1 MKTYDFEVGGQL
13 VQLRLTTGKLN
24 QYLVDTHADSQ
35 APILGVLDAMTN
47 LGKRIRLMTAALGW
61 PGNEN
66 PYKKGDQLLDDMAD
80 DEDAP
85 DMEDVILGLA
95 ADAGL
100 VEVDQVEA
108 LIEAA
113 KKGSRELMSNIRTL
127 LAGEPLPDGADSA
140 QAQAQPNPTKTA
152 AD

>member
-24 QYLVDTHADSQ
+24 QYLVDTKADSQ

-47 LGKRIRLMTAALGW
+47 LGKRIRLMTAALTW

-66 PYKKGDQLLDDMAD
+66 PYKKGDQLLDNMAD

-100 VEVDQVEA
+100 VDSDQVED
-108 LIEAA
+108 LVEAA
-113 KKGSRELMSNIRTL
+113 KKGSRELMSTIRTI
-127 LAGEPLPDGADSA
+127 LAGEPLPDRADSA
-140 QAQAQPNPTKTA
+140 QDHAAENPTKTA
-152 AD
+152 AG

>member
-1 MKTYDFEVGGQL
+1 MATRKILTDEDPVLHKVCRPVEKFDE
-13 VQLRLTTGKLN
+13 RL
-24 QYLVDTHADSQ
+24 
-35 APILGVLDAMTN
+35 
-47 LGKRIRLMTAALGW
+47 W
-61 PGNEN
+61 
-66 PYKKGDQLLDDMAD
+66 QLLDDMAD

-100 VEVDQVEA
+100 VEVYQVED
-108 LIEAA
+108 LTEAA
-113 KKGSRELMSNIRTL
+113 KKGSRELMRTIRTV
-127 LAGEPLPDGADSA
+127 LAGEPLPDGTDSA

>member
-85 DMEDVILGLA
+85 DMENVILGLA

-100 VEVDQVEA
+100 VEVDQVED

-113 KKGSRELMSNIRTL
+113 RKGNRELVKTIRTV
-127 LAGEPLPDGADSA
+127 LAGEPLPNAADSSETA
-140 QAQAQPNPTKTA
+140 ENPTEA
-152 AD
+152 AAS

>member
-24 QYLVDTHADSQ
+24 QYLMDTNADSQ

-47 LGKRIRLMTAALGW
+47 LGKRIRLMTAALTW

-80 DEDAP
+80 DKDAP

-100 VEVDQVEA
+100 VEVDQVED

-113 KKGSRELMSNIRTL
+113 KKGSRELMRTIRTV
-127 LAGEPLPDGADSA
+127 LAGEPLPDGTDSV
-140 QAQAQPNPTKTA
+140 QAQPNPTKTA

>member
-13 VQLRLTTGKLN
+13 VQLRLTTGKIN
-24 QYLVDTHADSQ
+24 QYLTDTKADSQ

-47 LGKRIRLMTAALGW
+47 LGKRIRLMTAALTW

-85 DMEDVILGLA
+85 DLEDVILGLA

-100 VEVDQVEA
+100 VEVYQVED

-113 KKGSRELMSNIRTL
+113 HKGNRELMKTIRTV
-127 LAGEPLPDGADSA
+127 LAGDPLPNAADSTEA
-140 QAQAQPNPTKTA
+140 AENPTKTA

>member
-1 MKTYDFEVGGQL
+1 M
-13 VQLRLTTGKLN
+13 
-24 QYLVDTHADSQ
+24 
-35 APILGVLDAMTN
+35 
-47 LGKRIRLMTAALGW
+47 GW

-80 DEDAP
+80 DGDAP

-100 VEVDQVEA
+100 VESDQVED

-113 KKGSRELMSNIRTL
+113 KKGSRELMSTIRTI
-127 LAGEPLPDGADSA
+127 LAGEPLPDRAESA
-140 QAQAQPNPTKTA
+140 QAQAAENPTKTA
-152 AD
+152 AG

>member
-85 DMEDVILGLA
+85 DLEDVILGLA

-100 VEVDQVEA
+100 VEVDQVED

-113 KKGSRELMSNIRTL
+113 RKGNRELVKTIRTV
-127 LAGEPLPDGADSA
+127 LAGEPLPNAADSPETA
-140 QAQAQPNPTKTA
+140 ENPTEA
-152 AD
+152 AAS

>member
-24 QYLVDTHADSQ
+24 QYLTDTKADNQ

-47 LGKRIRLMTAALGW
+47 LGKRIRLMTAALTW

-85 DMEDVILGLA
+85 DLEDVILGLA

-100 VEVDQVEA
+100 VEVDQVED

-113 KKGSRELMSNIRTL
+113 HKGNRELMKTIRTV
-127 LAGEPLPDGADSA
+127 LAGDPLPNAADSTEA
-140 QAQAQPNPTKTA
+140 ENPTKTA

>member
-24 QYLVDTHADSQ
+24 QYLMDTKADSQ

-47 LGKRIRLMTAALGW
+47 LGKRIRLMTAALTW

-85 DMEDVILGLA
+85 DLEDVILGLA

-113 KKGSRELMSNIRTL
+113 KKGSRELMRTIRTV
-127 LAGEPLPDGADSA
+127 LAGEPLPDGADSV
-140 QAQAQPNPTKTA
+140 QAQPNPTKTA
-152 AD
+152 AG

>member
-1 MKTYDFEVGGQL
+1 MKTYDFEVAGQL

-24 QYLVDTHADSQ
+24 QYLVDTKADSQ

-47 LGKRIRLMTAALGW
+47 LGKRIKLMTAALSW

-66 PYKKGDQLLDDMAD
+66 PYKKGEALLDDMAD
-80 DEDAP
+80 DDDAP
-85 DMEDVILGLA
+85 DLEDVILGLA

-100 VEVDQVEA
+100 VEGDQVEE

-113 KKGSRELMSNIRTL
+113 KKGSRELMSTIRTI
-127 LAGEPLPDGADSA
+127 LAGEPLPEAA
-140 QAQAQPNPTKTA
+140 EAPAAENPTKA
-152 AD
+152 EG

>member
-35 APILGVLDAMTN
+35 APIIGVLDAMTN

-80 DEDAP
+80 DEDSP

-100 VEVDQVEA
+100 VEVDQVE
-108 LIEAA
+108 
-113 KKGSRELMSNIRTL
+113 GR
-127 LAGEPLPDGADSA
+127 
-140 QAQAQPNPTKTA
+140 
-152 AD
+152 

>member
-1 MKTYDFEVGGQL
+1 MKTYDFEVSGQL

-24 QYLVDTHADSQ
+24 QYLIDTKADAQ

-47 LGKRIRLMTAALGW
+47 LGKRIRLMTAALTW

-66 PYKKGDQLLDDMAD
+66 PYKKGEQLLDDMAD
-80 DEDAP
+80 DDDAP

-100 VEVDQVEA
+100 VDGDQVED

-113 KKGSRELMSNIRTL
+113 KKGSRELMGTIRTI
-127 LAGEPLPDGADSA
+127 LAGEPLPETGTAPA
-140 QAQAQPNPTKTA
+140 AENPTQA
-152 AD
+152 EA